1 MDLSRRDFL
10 SAATTG
16 VGAVWLG
23 ARVLEAARPGPSTGL
38 RSLTAAQAEALDAL
52 TAQIIPTDDTP
63 GAREAGVVRFIDQGL
78 GSFAAE
84 QRALFE
90 SGLLDL
96 EIAARAYPG
105 ATSFAGLRPEQ
116 QVEIMQG
123 MEAQRSQFFEAVL
136 AATMAGMFANPEYG
150 GNANKVGWKLI
161 GFEDRFAWQPPFGYY
176 DQEPAP

>member
-23 ARVLEAARPGPSTGL
+23 ARVVGAARPGPSTGL
-38 RSLTAAQAEALDAL
+38 RSLTSTQAEALDAL

-63 GAREAGVVRFIDQGL
+63 GAREAGVARFIDQGL
-78 GSFAAE
+78 ASFASE
-84 QRALFE
+84 QRSLFE
-90 SGLLDL
+90 SGLADL
-96 EIAARAYPG
+96 ETAARAYPG

-116 QVEIMQG
+116 QVEVMQG

-150 GNANKVGWKLI
+150 GNQDKVGWKLI

-176 DQEPAP
+176 DREQAP